1 MEQDQVKNQIVQLF
15 NSQNLAVA
23 ATDMHGLPYTSLV
36 AFAAD
41 SELKFLI
48 FATFRD
54 TRKFG
59 NLIRNKKISL
69 LVDNRKNLNT
79 DFQETVAV
87 TIEGKA
93 VVIDIDQDNYDKYVE
108 LYLKKHSYLDS
119 FLNSPNCALIRVD
132 VEKYHFVSRFQ
143 NVDILVV
150 TKT

>member
-1 MEQDQVKNQIVQLF
+1 
-15 NSQNLAVA
+15 VA

-36 AFAAD
+36 AFASD
-41 SELKFLI
+41 SELKFVI

-59 NLIRNKKISL
+59 NLTRNKKISL
-69 LVDNRKNLNT
+69 LVDNRKNQNS

-93 VVIDIDQDNYDKYVE
+93 AILDMDQDTHEKHVK
-108 LYLKKHSYLDS
+108 LYLKKHPYLDS

-150 TKT
+150 K

>member
-1 MEQDQVKNQIVQLF
+1 MEEDQVRAQITQLF
-15 NSQNLAVA
+15 ETQNLAVA
-23 ATDMHGLPYTSLV
+23 ATDMSGLPFTSLV

-41 SELKFLI
+41 PELNYVF

-59 NLIRNKKISL
+59 NLTRNNRISL
-69 LVDNRKNLNT
+69 LVDNRKNLNS
-79 DFQETVAV
+79 DFHETVAV
-87 TIEGKA
+87 TIEGK
-93 VVIDIDQDNYDKYVE
+93 VTILDIEENANKKYLN

-119 FLNSPNCALIRVD
+119 FLHSPNCALIRVD

-150 TKT
+150 KKT

>member
-1 MEQDQVKNQIVQLF
+1 MEQDQVKNQILQLLKM
-15 NSQNLAVA
+15 QNLAVA
-23 ATDMHGLPYTSLV
+23 ATDMNGLPYTSLV

-41 SELKFLI
+41 SELKFVI
-48 FATFRD
+48 FATFKD

-59 NLIRNKKISL
+59 NLTRNKKISL
-69 LVDNRKNLNT
+69 LVDNRRNQNS

-93 VVIDIDQDNYDKYVE
+93 AILDMDKDTHEKYVK

-150 TKT
+150 K